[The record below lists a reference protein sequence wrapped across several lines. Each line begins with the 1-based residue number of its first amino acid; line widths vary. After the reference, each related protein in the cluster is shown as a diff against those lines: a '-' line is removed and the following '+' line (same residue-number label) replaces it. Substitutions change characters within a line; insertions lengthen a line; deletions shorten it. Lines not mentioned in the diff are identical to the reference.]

1 MDRGR
6 LQSWSHR
13 QLDMTEGLTLS
24 LSHICLYLRLHK
36 FIHTNISYTKYKI
49 IPKWCCLFC
58 RVSGMVDGTNFFVFF
73 FLMPLINFLVYI
85 WNFIISIFMCNPR
98 MKLSWEIW
106 ARPSCRIQLQWVCRE
121 DAMVIVFFES
131 SFCCFTAEHQ
141 HRRYRTFLSFFDFY
155 LLPGIRPLR
164 MGSLR
169 SSVPSNAIR

>member
-1 MDRGR
+1 MKDKSLGIHTLIHSNIYEVLASLLAQLVKNGDLGSIPGWGRSPGEGNSNLLQCSCLENSMDRGR

-85 WNFIISIFMCNPR
+85 
-98 MKLSWEIW
+98 
-106 ARPSCRIQLQWVCRE
+106 
-121 DAMVIVFFES
+121 
-131 SFCCFTAEHQ
+131 
-141 HRRYRTFLSFFDFY
+141 
-155 LLPGIRPLR
+155 
-164 MGSLR
+164 
-169 SSVPSNAIR
+169 